1 MKDDSSLNELARLL
15 QRTDR
20 ASQIA
25 EQLSNSMQP
34 TYGTITDVTDPDEH
48 GRVKVVLDEMNP
60 EIVEGDYGSKQGSAQ
75 PSKTD
80 WIEPHIPFK
89 GIQPEDL
96 IGKRVPVQPRAG
108 DPNRL
113 FFGDPV
119 FDPAETKLAEQPA
132 NSAMTRLPVY
142 PSGSLP
148 EAGPENVGCM
158 VIEQDGPCSSDWL
171 CVCLRRRGTWLWIR
185 HVDLNH
191 IHQDQDDGLQPP
203 DSDGDGEAPVDEGP
217 IWDKVAPT
225 TDKAYSYLSYDKMDS
240 DWFGG
245 A

>member
-1 MKDDSSLNELARLL
+1 MSPDQSLTQLARML
-15 QRTDR
+15 QKADR
-20 ASQIA
+20 GAAIA
-25 EQLSNSMQP
+25 QRWSNNMQP
-34 TYGTITDVTDPDEH
+34 TYGTITDVKDPANH
-48 GRVKVVLDEMNP
+48 GRIKVVLDEMNP
-60 EIVEGDYGSKQGSAQ
+60 EILTEDGFSQGSSQATV
-75 PSKTD
+75 TD
-80 WIEPHIPFK
+80 WIEPHIPFQ

-96 IGKRVPVQPRAG
+96 VGKRVPVQPRAG

-119 FDPAETKLAEQPA
+119 YDPGETNKAAQPK
-132 NSAMTRLPVY
+132 NSAMTRLPIY

-148 EAGPENVGCM
+148 EAGPENIGCM
-158 VIEQDGPCSSDWL
+158 VVEEGGPCSSDWL
-171 CVCLRRRGTWLWIR
+171 CVCLRRRGKWLWIR
-185 HVDLNH
+185 HIDLNH

-203 DSDGDGEAPVDEGP
+203 DSAGDGEAPVDEGP

-225 TDKAYSYLSYDKMDS
+225 TDEAYGYQSYNKMDS

>member
-1 MKDDSSLNELARLL
+1 MPDFESLNTLGRLLRKAEVNGSLARNNSNFA
-15 QRTDR
+15 R
-20 ASQIA
+20 A
-25 EQLSNSMQP
+25 
-34 TYGTITDVTDPDEH
+34 TYGTIMDVADPEER
-48 GRVKVVLDEMNP
+48 GRVKLILDETNP
-60 EIVEGDYGSKQGSAQ
+60 ELHTELGFEDSS
-75 PSKTD
+75 
-80 WIEPHIPFK
+80 EPTMTAWQEPKVPFV

-96 IGKRVPVQPRAG
+96 VGKRVPIEPKQG

-119 FDPAETKLAEQPA
+119 ADFEETEKAEQPK

-148 EAGPENVGCM
+148 PAVEENIGCM
-158 VIEQDGPCSSDWL
+158 VVEEGGPCSSDWL
-171 CVCLRRRGTWLWIR
+171 CVCLKRRGTFLWIR
-185 HVDLNH
+185 HIDLNH
-191 IHQDQDDGLQPP
+191 IHQDQDDGRQPP
-203 DSDGDGEAPVDEGP
+203 DSDGDGEAPVDEGT

-225 TDKAYSYLSYDKMDS
+225 TDEQYTYQSYNPLDS